1 MEPWV
6 DLCEQA
12 LAKMVTRLGI
22 TAPVPLRELAY
33 AVATFY
39 LGVNLLTH
47 LDESRRID
55 AVFGRLE
62 ELFPDL
68 ARALAR

>member
-39 LGVNLLTH
+39 LGVNLLTPPRGRPH
-47 LDESRRID
+47 RHPLQE
-55 AVFGRLE
+55 AV
-62 ELFPDL
+62 
-68 ARALAR
+68 